1 VFLWPTAKIAIMG
14 PKQMGGVMSIVR
26 RAQAARRGVD
36 IDEAAEQAQTKA
48 VEDFAEAKSLAL
60 YATGR
65 VVDDG
70 IIDPRDTRDAVGMAL
85 SACYSGPVKGAHGFG
100 VFRL

>member
-14 PKQMGGVMSIVR
+14 PKQMAGVMSIVR
-26 RAQAARRGVD
+26 RGQAARRGEP
-36 IDEAAEQAQTKA
+36 IDEAAEASRTAA
-48 VEDFAEAKSLAL
+48 VEEVAERQSLAL

-65 VVDDG
+65 AVDDG
-70 IIDPRDTRDAVGMAL
+70 VIDPRDTRDVVAMAL
-85 SACYSGPVKGAHGFG
+85 SACHSNVVKGATGFG